1 MIIVGQCAEINDIY
15 VNIDGYDMTAVA
27 RVDVLKCHVNGEYPE
42 TMAYFAS
49 NMEVLMVKSRE
60 NHLQCEALRGPS
72 SYKLVLTK
80 APVTSS
86 LCA

>member
-1 MIIVGQCAEINDIY
+1 M
-15 VNIDGYDMTAVA
+15 DMTAVA

-60 NHLQCEALRGPS
+60 NHLQCEALQ
-72 SYKLVLTK
+72 L
-80 APVTSS
+80 
-86 LCA
+86 